1 MAFLT
6 MLGVTE
12 VLSSFRLVLKR
23 KTGKEIP
30 GSARLEFLE
39 KFSANNFAEIGNKKT
54 IDNSQKVPRATFLE
68 SDGLFCLISICIFSS
83 FKNLFA
89 AITSLSELY
98 FRLRRFI
105 LLVQMKIMNYA
116 GSTYE

>member
-12 VLSSFRLVLKR
+12 ILSSSRLVLKR
-23 KTGKEIP
+23 KTGEEIP
-30 GSARLEFLE
+30 GSAR
-39 KFSANNFAEIGNKKT
+39 SANNFAEIGNKKT
-54 IDNSQKVPRATFLE
+54 IDNSLKVPRATFLE

-98 FRLRRFI
+98 FRVRRFI
-105 LLVQMKIMNYA
+105 LLVQIKIMNYA